1 MEQDSQCVKKIQKKN
16 AFFGNND
23 ERLITLFWISFPLIA
38 EQMTSSYIPLFFVF
52 FNSLWKIISERS
64 HNFPVRWSSSEYHDI
79 SADCAC
85 DNRT

>member
-52 FNSLWKIISERS
+52 FLTHCGKSSPKDHII
-64 HNFPVRWSSSEYHDI
+64 FL
-79 SADCAC
+79 
-85 DNRT
+85 